1 MLCRNSTGGDGVTK
15 IKVVHSNGSIILDK
29 TAIGALKNW
38 GFRPETFTAVRVPIT
53 VSESMIVSA

>member
-29 TAIGALKNW
+29 AAIGALKKL
-38 GFRPETFTAVRVPIT
+38 GISSGDIYSR
-53 VSESMIVSA
+53 ESTDHT